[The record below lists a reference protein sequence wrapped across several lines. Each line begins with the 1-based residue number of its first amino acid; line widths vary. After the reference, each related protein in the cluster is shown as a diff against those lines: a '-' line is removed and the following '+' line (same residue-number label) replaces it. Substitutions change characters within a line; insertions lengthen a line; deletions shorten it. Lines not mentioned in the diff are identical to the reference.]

1 MGLSVNI
8 HYAKTHLSELA
19 GAVEA
24 GEEIV
29 ICRRGKPV
37 MKLVRIEEA
46 VPPLVPGFG
55 KDWFPAWTDAEWEE
69 ADREFRAMWNPD
81 NWPVDP
87 LDEDHRLWPGRS

>member
-37 MKLVRIEEA
+37 MKLVRIEES

-55 KDWFPAWTDAEWEE
+55 KDLFDEMFPGWTQADWDRADEDWNRMWEAYE
-69 ADREFRAMWNPD
+69 G
-81 NWPVDP
+81 DP
-87 LDEDHRLWPGRS
+87 LTEAELRR